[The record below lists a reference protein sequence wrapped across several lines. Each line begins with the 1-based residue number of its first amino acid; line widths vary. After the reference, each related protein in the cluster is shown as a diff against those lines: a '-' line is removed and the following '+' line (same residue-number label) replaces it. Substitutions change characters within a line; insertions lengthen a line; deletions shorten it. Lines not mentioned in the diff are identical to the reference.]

1 VKDTWKQVGLA
12 ILMIAGTILAALLP
26 YLGQLNQAGLQA
38 GDVVPQDIVA
48 PYLLAYDSAILTE
61 QQRVAAAS
69 AVDPIFTSVDTSVAR
84 RQLDRLRLALAYI
97 TSVREDQYASLE
109 QQLSDLNALEAIT
122 LDAQIAEQLLLL
134 SDSRW
139 LAIQDEAT
147 QVLEQVMRTTIR
159 DTNLDNTIR
168 NLPTLVSLSLPEEQV
183 NLVVEL
189 VAAFVAPNSFYDAI
203 KTEQARQEA
212 MTRIVTVRRTY
223 VAGETIVLRGQLL
236 TAEQYEALEAYD
248 LLVEPGNW
256 QDLTSGL
263 LLSLM
268 ILMYFGLYLQR
279 HPELLADTRKPLTIV
294 LLFLS
299 IVLVGRLT
307 IPGHTLLPYLYPA
320 VALSMTLTV
329 LFGPSLA
336 LIVALPMAVLIAYD
350 LPRPLELTLYVMMG
364 SFFGVL
370 GLQHA
375 RRLIMFFISGGL
387 VGLAGLSV
395 LLIYRLP
402 DPATDLVGMLTLGG
416 GAIANGVAS
425 AVVSLVLQFFLAGYL
440 DMISPLQLIELTRPD
455 HPLLQFMLRYAPGT
469 YQHSLQVANLA
480 EQAAERIGADVM
492 LVRVGAL
499 YHDAGKALNPGFFVE
514 NQPPG
519 EINPHD
525 DLDPLVSSA
534 TIIRHVT
541 DGIELA
547 RRYRLPRRIQDFIL
561 EHHGRMLTYYQY
573 VRAVQEKGGVES
585 EVDASRFRYPGP
597 SPRSPETA
605 LLMLADG
612 CEARARAE
620 RPRDEGEL
628 RTLIQNQVDTRAKVG
643 ELKESGLTLGDL
655 EKIVDSFTATLR
667 GVYHPRIDYPKL
679 GETKEEQHGDQAVV
693 ERPPEAAVE
702 ERQAS

>member
-1 VKDTWKQVGLA
+1 
-12 ILMIAGTILAALLP
+12 
-26 YLGQLNQAGLQA
+26 
-38 GDVVPQDIVA
+38 
-48 PYLLAYDSAILTE
+48 
-61 QQRVAAAS
+61 
-69 AVDPIFTSVDTSVAR
+69 
-84 RQLDRLRLALAYI
+84 
-97 TSVREDQYASLE
+97 
-109 QQLSDLNALEAIT
+109 
-122 LDAQIAEQLLLL
+122 
-134 SDSRW
+134 
-139 LAIQDEAT
+139 
-147 QVLEQVMRTTIR
+147 
-159 DTNLDNTIR
+159 
-168 NLPTLVSLSLPEEQV
+168 
-183 NLVVEL
+183 
-189 VAAFVAPNSFYDAI
+189 
-203 KTEQARQEA
+203 
-212 MTRIVTVRRTY
+212 
-223 VAGETIVLRGQLL
+223 
-236 TAEQYEALEAYD
+236 
-248 LLVEPGNW
+248 
-256 QDLTSGL
+256 
-263 LLSLM
+263 
-268 ILMYFGLYLQR
+268 
-279 HPELLADTRKPLTIV
+279 
-294 LLFLS
+294 
-299 IVLVGRLT
+299 
-307 IPGHTLLPYLYPA
+307 
-320 VALSMTLTV
+320 
-329 LFGPSLA
+329 
-336 LIVALPMAVLIAYD
+336 
-350 LPRPLELTLYVMMG
+350 
-364 SFFGVL
+364 
-370 GLQHA
+370 
-375 RRLIMFFISGGL
+375 
-387 VGLAGLSV
+387 
-395 LLIYRLP
+395 
-402 DPATDLVGMLTLGG
+402 
-416 GAIANGVAS
+416 
-425 AVVSLVLQFFLAGYL
+425 LQFFLAGYL

-547 RRYRLPRRIQDFIL
+547 RRYRLPRRVQDFIL